1 MFPIKKNNFL
11 FLSLVLNLLAL
22 KKIGDIKGK
31 KRTLFSILIYV
42 LPILNLDL
50 ILISSF
56 CYIFSFPCILTA
68 TKGSGH
74 LA

>member
-42 LPILNLDL
+42 SPILNLD
-50 ILISSF
+50 
-56 CYIFSFPCILTA
+56 
-68 TKGSGH
+68 
-74 LA
+74 